1 MLALRTHPYHW
12 SQPSTPQDDDEFF
25 ILACDGLWDVL
36 SSDEAV
42 KYVRERI
49 RPHIPVSAI
58 PMGAESMPGSEETGL
73 GDSSDIMQAV
83 KDLVTHAIEEKG
95 SSDNVTAVV
104 GRITSPSLLA
114 ATVMVQGLEGGGGGG
129 GSKPPAVGLD
139 RPAGLPTSKAADPA
153 PAGGVADVI
162 STGAAEQLIPGP
174 IDTPDTPAKEGGEET
189 VKSPGNPLNDD
200 ELMDFLDDDSN
211 FA

>member
-1 MLALRTHPYHW
+1 M
-12 SQPSTPQDDDEFF
+12 
-25 ILACDGLWDVL
+25 L

-49 RPHIPVSAI
+49 RPHTPVSSI
-58 PMGAESMPGSEETGL
+58 PMGAESMPGSDEIGL
-73 GDSSDIMQAV
+73 GASADIMQAV

-114 ATVMVQGLEGGGGGG
+114 ATVMVQGLDGGGGGGGGG
-129 GSKPPAVGLD
+129 GSKPPAGGLD
-139 RPAGLPTSKAADPA
+139 RPAGLPTSKGVDPA
-153 PAGGVADVI
+153 PAAGVAGVI
-162 STGAAEQLIPGP
+162 SAGAAEQLVPGA
-174 IDTPDTPAKEGGEET
+174 IDTPETLAKEGGAEA

-200 ELMDFLDDDSN
+200 ELMDFLNDDSN